1 VLQRA
6 VELFGP
12 IFTQGYGLTESVGG
26 VSFLSKE
33 DHMESPEG
41 SRKLSSCGREYIN
54 VHIKIVDENGTEV
67 PPGTVG
73 EVLVKSDKIFVGYWE
88 MPAETQQVLKDGWLH
103 TSDLGMF
110 DEERYLY
117 LVDRKKDMI
126 ISGGENIY
134 PAEVEEVINRHV
146 KVEESAVVGVPD
158 PTWGELVKAVVVL
171 KDGERATEEEII
183 GFCRENL
190 ASYKKPK
197 FVQFVDGLPKNSMG
211 KVLKHML
218 KEQHSVKGGGRGV
231 SRS

>member
-1 VLQRA
+1 
-6 VELFGP
+6 
-12 IFTQGYGLTESVGG
+12 
-26 VSFLSKE
+26 
-33 DHMESPEG
+33 
-41 SRKLSSCGREYIN
+41 
-54 VHIKIVDENGTEV
+54 
-67 PPGTVG
+67 
-73 EVLVKSDKIFVGYWE
+73 
-88 MPAETQQVLKDGWLH
+88 
-103 TSDLGMF
+103 
-110 DEERYLY
+110 
-117 LVDRKKDMI
+117 
-126 ISGGENIY
+126 
-134 PAEVEEVINRHV
+134 
-146 KVEESAVVGVPD
+146 VEESAVVGVPD